1 MSEEYHETLLT
12 SMNQSCTIIQQSF
25 LLRNSAIAMPLRLL
39 KFALSKEY
47 PEPRMF
53 RSYDRLK
60 SSYDAVIIGGGGHGL
75 AAAYYLSRDYGIRN
89 IAVVEKNYIGSGN
102 TGRNTTIIRSN
113 YLTAEGVKFYDESVR
128 LWQDLSQEFDLNLFY
143 STRGHFT
150 LAHTDASLRTM
161 RWRAEVNKHFG
172 IDSELVDS
180 EEVQKACP
188 HMDMTCGGHAPILGA
203 LYHAPGSIARHD
215 AVAWGYGRG
224 ADQRG
229 VEIHQKTEVLGITV
243 EAGKVTGVQ
252 TSRGFISTP
261 KVLCAVAGST
271 PRILDMVGLRS
282 PLYIHPLQAMVS
294 EPMKPW
300 LDPIIVS
307 GSLHVY
313 VSQTARGELVMGASL
328 DPYELH
334 STRSTL
340 DFVEGLAAR
349 MLDLFPFLSHVNVV
363 RQWAGMADMTPD
375 FAPIMGKTPVEGFY
389 LDAGWGTWGFKATP
403 VCGKTMAYTVT
414 NDQNHDLIQDFSL
427 SRFTNYQL
435 VGEKGAASVGH

>member
-1 MSEEYHETLLT
+1 
-12 SMNQSCTIIQQSF
+12 
-25 LLRNSAIAMPLRLL
+25 MPVRLL
-39 KFALSKEY
+39 KFGLLKQH

-53 RSYDRLK
+53 RQHDRLQ
-60 SSYDAVIIGGGGHGL
+60 SNYDAVIIGGGGHGL
-75 AAAYYLSRDYGIRN
+75 AAAYYLARDYGMRN
-89 IAVVEKNYIGSGN
+89 VAVLEKNYIGSGN

-113 YLTAEGVKFYDESVR
+113 YLTPEGVKFYDESVR
-128 LWQDLSQEFDLNLFY
+128 LWQDLSQDFDLNLFY
-143 STRGHFT
+143 SNRGHLT
-150 LAHTDASLRTM
+150 LAHTDSAIRTM

-172 IDSELVDS
+172 IDSELVSAED
-180 EEVQKACP
+180 VQKACP
-188 HMDMTCGGHAPILGA
+188 LLDITCGGQAPVLGA

-224 ADQRG
+224 ADRRG
-229 VEIHQKTEVLGITV
+229 VEIHQQTEVLGITV
-243 EAGKVTGVQ
+243 ESERVTGVQ
-252 TSRGFISTP
+252 TSRGYISTP
-261 KVLCAVAGST
+261 RVLCAVAGFT
-271 PRILDMVGLRS
+271 PRILDWVGLRS

-294 EPMKPW
+294 EPMKAW

-340 DFVEGLAAR
+340 DFAEGLSAH
-349 MLDLFPFLSHVNVV
+349 MLELFPFLSHVKVV

-375 FAPIMGKTPVEGFY
+375 FAPIMGKTTIQGFY

-403 VCGKTMAYTVT
+403 VCGKTMAYTVAH
-414 NDQNHDLIQDFSL
+414 DRNHELIQDFSL
-427 SRFTNYQL
+427 SRFEQYDL